1 MKLTHAKRKDK
12 PMYTLQCERFPDFRV
27 KFTYNGWWI
36 DRRKLERLIEG
47 FRIDL
52 NNKEA
57 CVYAGISEQDLHYF
71 IKIHPEFSNHIRAC
85 KSEVGMMAKIAIAEK
100 IEEIA
105 EWYLTH
111 RRSHEYHTS
120 SCYSF

>member
-1 MKLTHAKRKDK
+1 MRLTQAKRKEK
-12 PMYTLQCERFPDFRV
+12 SMYTVQCERFPDFPV

-47 FRIDL
+47 FRTDFT
-52 NNKEA
+52 NKEA

-71 IKIHPEFSNHIRAC
+71 IKIHPEFSNNIRAC
-85 KSEVGMMAKIAIAEK
+85 KCEVAIMAKMATAER
-100 IEEIA
+100 IHEIA

-111 RRSHEYHTS
+111 RRSHEYNTR
-120 SCYSF
+120 FVL